1 MRILGNILWLI
12 LGGIIIFL
20 YYCLGAIVLCITI
33 IGIPFGVQCFKMATM
48 ALTPFGKEVRNKEKS
63 TKTVAV
69 IMNVLWLVLFGVEI
83 AVAHLFFALIL
94 AVTIIGIPF
103 ASQHIKLAALAL
115 SPFGK
120 EIVRIS

>member
-20 YYCLGAIVLCITI
+20 YYCLGAIILCITV
-33 IGIPFGVQCFKMATM
+33 IGIPFGVQCFKISLM

-63 TKTVAV
+63 TRAVAV
-69 IMNVLWLVLFGVEI
+69 IMNVLWLLLFGVEI
-83 AVAHLFFALIL
+83 AVAHLFFALVF

-103 ASQHIKLAALAL
+103 ARQHVKLAALAL

-120 EIVRIS
+120 EIVKTS